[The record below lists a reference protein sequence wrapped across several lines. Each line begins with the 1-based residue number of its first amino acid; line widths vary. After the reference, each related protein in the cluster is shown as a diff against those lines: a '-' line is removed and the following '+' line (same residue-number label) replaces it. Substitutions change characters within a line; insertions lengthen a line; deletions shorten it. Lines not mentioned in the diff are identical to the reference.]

1 MKIAYPASFE
11 TQPDGGFTVTF
22 PDFPE
27 AITEGDTLEHARFNA
42 AECLSLVLDVRMEEG
57 DTIPLPL
64 LSEDGGFIEPDA
76 ATQAALLV
84 HLTREVEKK
93 SLTDLARALGAS
105 WPAVKKLE
113 DPRHS
118 PTIKQLER
126 AAAALGKR
134 LILSFDN

>member
-11 TQPDGGFTVTF
+11 AQPDGGFTVTF

-27 AITEGDTLEHARFNA
+27 AITEGDTLEQARFNA

-57 DTIPLPL
+57 DAIPLPL
-64 LSEDGGFIEPDA
+64 LSEDGEFIEPDA

-84 HLTREVEKK
+84 HLTREAEQK
-93 SLTDLARALGAS
+93 SLTDLARALGSS
-105 WPAVKKLE
+105 WPAAKRLE
-113 DPRHS
+113 DPRHP

-134 LILSFDN
+134 LVLSFDN